1 MRKSTFAPVSKRT
14 KLVAGVGGALGAAVV
29 VAACSS
35 GGTSSAAAP
44 AAAPSSA
51 AAPASPA
58 GASSPSSGASSSGG
72 TVITTAKSSAGTFL
86 TNGSGRA
93 VYLWVKDTGDM
104 SNCNGACA
112 GAWPPV
118 TTTAT
123 ATASGSAKASDIGTI
138 TRSDGTKQV
147 TYDGHPLYYF
157 SGDSGPGTATG
168 QGSDGFGAKWWLVAP
183 TGSDVT
189 AAVASFTAGSAGGA
203 PAGAPAPAAP
213 ASTPASSSAG
223 GSWS

>member
-1 MRKSTFAPVSKRT
+1 
-14 KLVAGVGGALGAAVV
+14 
-29 VAACSS
+29 
-35 GGTSSAAAP
+35 
-44 AAAPSSA
+44 
-51 AAPASPA
+51 
-58 GASSPSSGASSSGG
+58 
-72 TVITTAKSSAGTFL
+72 L

-104 SNCNGACA
+104 STCNGACA

-118 TTTAT
+118 TTTST

-157 SGDSGPGTATG
+157 SGDSGAGTASG

-189 AAVASFTAGSAGGA
+189 ASVSTFTAAASAAA
-203 PAGAPAPAAP
+203 PAAAPAAP
-213 ASTPASSSAG
+213 AASAPAASTPASAPAGSSAG

>member
-1 MRKSTFAPVSKRT
+1 VSKRT
-14 KLVAGVGGALGAAVV
+14 KLIAGVGGALSAAVV

-35 GGTSSAAAP
+35 GATSSSAAAP
-44 AAAPSSA
+44 AA
-51 AAPASPA
+51 SPA
-58 GASSPSSGASSSGG
+58 GASSSSASASGG
-72 TVITTAKSSAGTFL
+72 TVITTAKSSAGTVL
-86 TNGSGRA
+86 ATSSGRA

-118 TTTAT
+118 TTTGT
-123 ATASGSAKASDIGTI
+123 ATASGGATASEIGTI

-157 SGDSGPGTATG
+157 SGDSGPGTASG

-183 TGSDVT
+183 SGSDVT
-189 AAVASFTAGSAGGA
+189 ASVTSFTAASGPGA
-203 PAGAPAPAAP
+203 APAATSKP
-213 ASTPASSSAG
+213 SSSG
-223 GSWS
+223 GGYGY

>member
-1 MRKSTFAPVSKRT
+1 MGKSISTRVSGRT
-14 KLVAGVGGALGAAVV
+14 KLAAGVGGAVGAALL

-35 GGTSSAAAP
+35 AASSSTGAAAAGP
-44 AAAPSSA
+44 A
-51 AAPASPA
+51 A
-58 GASSPSSGASSSGG
+58 GASSSSSSASASGG
-72 TVITTAKSSAGTFL
+72 TVIETASSSAGTFL

-104 SNCNGACA
+104 SNCSGACA

-118 TTTAT
+118 TTTGS
-123 ATASGSAKASDIGTI
+123 ATASGGAKASDLGTI

-157 SGDSGPGTATG
+157 SGDSGPGTASG

-189 AAVASFTAGSAGGA
+189 ASVTSFTPGASAG
-203 PAGAPAPAAP
+203 APAAP
-213 ASTPASSSAG
+213 APSAPTSAPASSSAG
-223 GSWS
+223 GGWS